1 MSLDYSLTQSIPL
14 RKDVQLQAGL
24 AGYGQWQ
31 TTGKSGPDVTPLEMA
46 ARYRV
51 NALGASLNVLL
62 PSRRVSLGAKF
73 LKEFSNRSTF
83 QGYSIQIF
91 GSINL

>member
-1 MSLDYSLTQSIPL
+1 
-14 RKDVQLQAGL
+14 
-24 AGYGQWQ
+24 
-31 TTGKSGPDVTPLEMA
+31 MA

-51 NALGASLNVLL
+51 NALGAAASVSL
-62 PSRRVSLGAKF
+62 PGRKVSLGAKY

-91 GSINL
+91 GSIGF

>member
-1 MSLDYSLTQSIPL
+1 MSLDYSLTQRVPL
-14 RKDVQLQAGL
+14 RKDLQLQVGL
-24 AGYGQWQ
+24 AGYEQWQ
-31 TTGKSGPDVTPLEMA
+31 TTGRSGPDLTPAEMA

-51 NALGASLNVLL
+51 NALGATASVTL
-62 PSRRVSLGAKF
+62 PGRRVNLGAKY

-91 GSINL
+91 GSIGF